1 MFNNFLN
8 GLAIRIFW
16 FIIFVIFCMIFRPFS
31 VSANEIHENCLA
43 KYNYKG
49 LQEVNAWGNIATCI
63 DKANNQIRFAEEDR
77 IWEFVKAN
85 PHYRYSGIAL
95 PGGQQKP
102 FYGFATSKSYKV
114 Q

>member
-63 DKANNQIRFAEEDR
+63 DKANNQIRFTEEDR

-102 FYGFATSKSYKV
+102 FHGFATSKSYKV
-114 Q
+114 K